1 MSVPAQVRQQA
12 SAADALIAQFLSATP
27 GDSQQAPPATPPG
40 QPNAN
45 ASAASNGNGV
55 DWKAEYDR
63 LAAANRVLQ
72 GKYNAEVPR
81 LSAELASL
89 KAELEGL
96 RKGLNGAPGAAAK
109 PAKTPPDMTQY
120 EQPILDLVEHMTQAA
135 TQPLQEQLAQ
145 AQQRQAEQDRK
156 AADQAAY
163 EGMLNK
169 LDRIV
174 PNWKAVNDSHA
185 FQQWCGEVD
194 PASGQQRQVE
204 LGDAIN
210 RRDAADVAAFFQTFL
225 AMNQGGQAPQATAAN
240 RLAEQQVPSHAA
252 AVRSDSGG
260 KRTWTR
266 TQVREFYQLKAQ
278 GKFKHIPADKL
289 AAIEADIY
297 AAPAEG
303 RVREG

>member
-12 SAADALIAQFLSATP
+12 SAADALLAKFFDATP
-27 GDSQQAPPATPPG
+27 GDPSQSPPATQPG
-40 QPNAN
+40 QPNAS
-45 ASAASNGNGV
+45 ASAASNSSGV

-63 LAAANRVLQ
+63 LAVANRVLQ

-96 RKGLNGAPGAAAK
+96 RKGLNSAPGAAAK
-109 PAKTPPDMTQY
+109 PAKTPPDMTQF

-135 TQPLQEQLAQ
+135 TKPLQQELEERRA
-145 AQQRQAEQDRK
+145 RDAEQDRK

-163 EGMLNK
+163 DGMLNK

-174 PNWKAVNDSHA
+174 PNWKAVNDSPA
-185 FQQWCGEVD
+185 FQQYCGEVD
-194 PASGQQRQVE
+194 PASGQQRQIE

-225 AMNQGGQAPQATAAN
+225 ASHPNGQAPQAAAAS

-252 AVRSDSGG
+252 AVRSDPGG

-278 GKFKHIPADKL
+278 GKFKHIPTDKL

-297 AAPAEG
+297 TAPAEG